1 MNSIN
6 LIASCISILVC
17 FSSFSREVQ
26 TVVFDQNGKVSGW
39 YSTKEQL
46 YHEKP
51 NLFQYFINKEKTDK
65 KNKDKIILVVEAE
78 EEGDYFV
85 QFNSSEIYKKPE
97 RNLTQDDSIIELKLR
112 ENDGIKGLYYY
123 HEFEIEDSL
132 IDRYSSFFLNYSLF
146 KNVGNETLDIEDVKK
161 LIKGDITQ
169 AYVVDN
175 SAYKTALMNEL
186 RKSESLWGF
195 LICAKQLKEKKA
207 EFEQKEWHSEEEIK
221 AYEKNKL
228 YSENKVKFFKNH
240 FDTYSKGENMSWLS
254 PIADSILFWNRKLN
268 DLNQDFNKEKL
279 ESEFELELLEKKKSA
294 LEKDLN
300 KVIAAFSKT
309 ELSKYPLKSE
319 IKVLHKGCVKWN
331 AKEVFP
337 VICKHESAI
346 VFDSLHT
353 NSLSILNQND
363 SYLKGEKVYPVLVN
377 ISSSYYENANIHFKA
392 DWNYDDTAQETDFA
406 EGGDVLGLEKMFDIP
421 ESFNVVEDG
430 ALPKISYSSR
440 YEKINRLPNKDAG
453 QREESMADNESDKY
467 VEYIKFAPHHE
478 NFFQTTYIIKGRKN
492 NAKTE
497 RKLIFV
503 AEVEE
508 VTDGHPTVMNTYHI
522 ANFNGTVLGSDKKFV
537 EENSTAWLELISN
550 FDKRLLKSNSVSS
563 LKSLQINNNNKFNWL
578 DKNLASYFEHIDK
591 LFERAIDDYLK
602 INDLKSQKYKISYD
616 STFYDLIID
625 EVEEPK
631 ANTYP
636 KLTVK
641 GQNTI
646 IPNRELTYKVEKNK
660 LESSD
665 LKITINKNATLLS
678 ENLSGVRKHYRFSL
692 GMGLLVTQQKAYS
705 YNVLSSGQAG
715 APAFIEEEAE
725 TTPQIR
731 PSFFI
736 AYHFSRYD
744 VFQKLTRF
752 NWYKRFQLA
761 VGLDYRDKSLLDNF
775 YLGLGW
781 SPHKLVHFTGG
792 LRFGQVDRLD
802 MGEVNLYEPT
812 QDYLNGLMEPE
823 WQKPSYYF
831 GVNLGLELIPNTI
844 SLLLN

>member
-1 MNSIN
+1 MNSIRF
-6 LIASCISILVC
+6 IALCISILVC

-46 YHEKP
+46 YQEKP
-51 NLFQYFINKEKTDK
+51 NLFDCFVLQEKFCKK
-65 KNKDKIILVVEAE
+65 KNDKIILVVEAE
-78 EEGDYFV
+78 EKGNYFV
-85 QFNSSEIYKKPE
+85 QFNSSEIYNKPGKK
-97 RNLTQDDSIIELKLR
+97 LTQNDSIIHLKIL
-112 ENDGIKGLYYY
+112 ENDEIKGLYYY
-123 HEFEIEDSL
+123 HEFEIEDSD
-132 IDRYSSFFLNYSLF
+132 IDHYSSFFLNYSLF
-146 KNVGNETLDIEDVKK
+146 KNVGNETLVIEDVKK
-161 LIKGDITQ
+161 LIKGEITQ
-169 AYVVDN
+169 AHVVDN
-175 SAYKTALMNEL
+175 SAYKSALMNEL

-207 EFEQKEWHSEEEIK
+207 EFEQKEWHSEVEIK

-228 YSENKVKFFKNH
+228 YYENKVKFFKNH

-279 ESEFELELLEKKKSA
+279 EAKFELELLEKKKKS

-300 KVIAAFSKT
+300 KVITAFSKS

-331 AKEVFP
+331 AKDVFP
-337 VICKHESAI
+337 VICQHESAI
-346 VFDSLHT
+346 VFDSLYT
-353 NSLSILNQND
+353 NTLSILNQND

-392 DWNYDDTAQETDFA
+392 NWNYDDTAQESDFA
-406 EGGDVLGLEKMFDIP
+406 DGGDVLGLEKMFDIP
-421 ESFNVVEDG
+421 ESFNIAEDG
-430 ALPKISYSSR
+430 VLPNINYQSIYQSGDKTRSDITLAMRGVPTDSSESSNSDPKEKIFNLYWSSDNKVLKTSYKVFGLKNEDSRTRELLLVAYINDSR
-440 YEKINRLPNKDAG
+440 YDIATFEGTFSRND
-453 QREESMADNESDKY
+453 DK
-467 VEYIKFAPHHE
+467 
-478 NFFQTTYIIKGRKN
+478 
-492 NAKTE
+492 
-497 RKLIFV
+497 FV
-503 AEVEE
+503 AENSKLWFELIE
-508 VTDGHPTVMNTYHI
+508 KI
-522 ANFNGTVLGSDKKFV
+522 DKKLL
-537 EENSTAWLELISN
+537 SGTELKSFKSMVPDN
-550 FDKRLLKSNSVSS
+550 VKAFRWFDKD
-563 LKSLQINNNNKFNWL
+563 L
-578 DKNLASYFEHIDK
+578 DKYINDKKKPIKEIVEGAIEEHLNIK
-591 LFERAIDDYLK
+591 
-602 INDLKSQKYKISYD
+602 DLKSQKYKISYD

-646 IPNRELTYKVEKNK
+646 IPNRELTYKVEKDK
-660 LESSD
+660 IESSD
-665 LKITINKNATLLS
+665 LKITINKNATLMS

-692 GMGLLVTQQKAYS
+692 GMGLLITQQKAYN
-705 YNVLSSGQAG
+705 YNVFSSGQVG
-715 APAFIEEEAE
+715 APAFIEEEVSTA
-725 TTPQIR
+725 PQIR

-744 VFQKLTRF
+744 VFQKVTRF

-792 LRFGQVDRLD
+792 LRFGQIDRLD
-802 MGEVNLYEPT
+802 MGKVNLYEPT
-812 QDYLNGLMEPE
+812 QEHLNGLMEPE

-831 GVNLGLELIPNTI
+831 GVNLGLELIPNTL
-844 SLLLN
+844 SLLFN